1 MSGNQKITQRRIT
14 ISSELASRSISL
26 AQIYQGICIN
36 EIDSNQYIKYDNRNS
51 IKQFKFSQQASPLKI
66 AASRSRILEER
77 ELDQSFCLSNQYFTE
92 DSLPSINVVDK
103 FNDSSESNSEGDSKK
118 EQKSQKSK
126 KQKTNQFI
134 GDNEKQDNFLNEA
147 LQISTK
153 FFDAQ
158 IDLEKIIRKHHK
170 LSQRNPFKDPYY
182 VQLKV
187 QSGYNRLNYEL
198 SHYHDKN
205 KYLKIRKYI
214 VYLCYLPS
222 LIIEP
227 ILLTVFFKLFM
238 TVLIL
243 CNVGLFIFVKTNR
256 RTDTD
261 NIEQVITILFLI
273 EIGMRIIA
281 SGIILNRK
289 SFFRS
294 PLNIYDFLLVI
305 LTTMNLYRPD
315 IIIIDL
321 SPFRMLT
328 LLNYLGDILK
338 GLSTMLKAL
347 KSSVRLLL
355 EALIIVGL
363 FSLFFGVFGVLLF
376 QNLFNY
382 RCQFENGE
390 ETEDWIQCVQDSC
403 PEGMKCLYSNQTPK
417 LPTSFNNIV
426 YALGQILRT
435 ITMDDWSWVMFFTM
449 RIYHPYVWI
458 YYLLIIFVGG
468 FFGFNLVIAVLKTHY
483 AEAAEE
489 TVQEERQQ
497 EMLKRLKEKQE
508 NPERDL
514 ISIFDVAILRHIG
527 IYQSYKKYHIQLQN
541 VANVTQKFTIE
552 KIKKEQETSQKP
564 RTLSGK
570 QTDFENRK
578 KGIQD
583 YLESINLKYFLLPKL
598 KYLEQLQKEIKPTN
612 FTDDPLELKLIHK
625 LLQYDFCQ
633 LKPYPNFEI
642 YHEFSSV
649 QDILQAQTKKQQRL
663 NEQTQKQ
670 LIQQRRSIR
679 LKQTYSLST
688 LNLLKKQPQRE
699 KFKLPLKKQSRFRNV
714 LREDQTLEN
723 SGQNI
728 NVDRQESTKLHHLQQ
743 GNSIKSMPF
752 SVKNKQKTYVFI
764 QEQYIDYEAVSEKI
778 NAKIQIIPDNS
789 ESNEFRYGL
798 IRKKEM
804 VSKTINKK
812 NWSGRDVLYQN
823 LARFISFDQIKK
835 ALNHQE
841 KMIWLRGIS
850 GKIQIA
856 QKYTYI
862 VVSSK
867 FSDLFFDLIILFNF
881 VFLSLQG
888 IVNPGL
894 ISQIEDITTICLCIE
909 IVMKLFSFNCKEL
922 VSDWNHIVQILIVS
936 LNFVELTLGDEI
948 GSSTQ
953 QGLRLI
959 RGTKCLLFYRCL
971 KYNKMAA
978 KIGWIAQKTF
988 EQYIYLTFLM
998 FLVIFMY
1005 ALIGM
1010 EMYAGMFDQNDT
1022 LGQLHS
1028 FDNIIKSFMTIFN
1041 IMTNDDWYG
1050 VYVMGG
1056 SLNYNFALIY
1066 SYSMVIILNYLTYG
1080 LVLAIMLDGFG
1091 KYLGNEEEI
1100 LKEDEMQNLQNSI
1113 NSEQHDVIFEEEES
1127 KDVETQARR
1136 YKLSLISNL
1145 LISIKQAY
1153 NKIQR
1158 KKGSIYHEIQCQ
1170 QSLYIF
1176 DKSNWFRIG
1185 VTKLVISPLYIYLM
1199 DGVIYW
1205 SIVVF
1210 IIKTYHDYEIDSSD
1224 LPDTLQLIVNILII
1238 IDFLL
1243 NIISKGLILDRGSHI
1258 QSIWQIVDIIY
1269 IIAYFIQY
1277 HRSNYAPI
1285 VDVLMFLGYFRPM
1298 ILMYRISWLIQL
1310 RAALAQSLVD
1320 ILNVLITLLSVWFVF
1335 GVYGI
1340 ILYENQFGFCEDK
1353 MEFYVSYEECQS
1365 QNRTWV
1371 NYKHNFDNIT
1381 VAIPTLFV
1389 VSTFDGWGEIL
1400 QVAEN
1405 SQIADIGPVPFD
1417 SYLYTYFFLIIFCF
1431 IGSMFFLSLFTGVL
1445 FTNLKENQFKMQ
1457 NNELSQVQREF
1468 KSITN
1473 IIMSDFPIYSTPPK
1487 YGVRKMASDIVNNH
1501 RVKQCIFAFLIMD
1514 LVILLLF
1521 RSEMDR
1527 DYFLVINSIHH
1538 SLTILYLLWII
1549 LMVLALGV
1557 NRFFDNNWRRFY
1569 FFLILVGMIDL
1580 IAHYITD
1587 WTRVQYYSSPNE
1599 QYYQLYR
1606 FFFALRSL
1614 RIILIFQGLINI
1626 QRLIRVMAFAVPYLV
1641 KIFTILI
1648 ITMFIFA
1655 LFGCQLYGKIDSGQ
1669 VMDDLIN
1676 FTNFGNAMLAL
1687 FKCASG
1693 DDWRTIMTDTM
1704 QHNPLCQEDPKY
1716 CGSPTNQLYF
1726 ILFMLLSNYVL
1737 LNLFVLGLIEQFEQ
1751 FFQMQN
1757 SQIQTYVENVDDI
1770 KTIWCKYTTQTQGK
1784 TMHYKFLGKFLMDI
1798 GLPLGVDQD
1807 SNLWDACKLSSKFK
1821 LQCDSHGYIQYNS
1834 LMYELFRRCFYQEVF
1849 TQGTPESIKL
1859 IKQFNKEQ
1867 QFRLKYYR
1875 KDKNIPRTNIGPA
1888 ISIQTNINLLR
1899 EYLNVLILFKTWQQ
1913 FSKSLI
1919 KKVNQDEHQFT
1930 DSDISLQNPSE
1941 NGYQRSQNHILQEES
1956 QIESKQDNYI
1966 DQLQISRHSV
1976 SQSSQINQYNDLLF
1990 YKGNYETSL
1999 QSENRDFTFLKTEK
2013 RYDSEL

>member
-1 MSGNQKITQRRIT
+1 MQRRIT
-14 ISSELASRSISL
+14 ISSEIASRSISL
-26 AQIYQGICIN
+26 AQLYQGSKIN
-36 EIDSNQYIKYDNRNS
+36 EIDSNQQTKFDNRNS
-51 IKQFKFSQQASPLKI
+51 INQFKFSQQVSILKI
-66 AASRSRILEER
+66 PASHSKIIEER
-77 ELDQSFCLSNQYFTE
+77 ELDQSFCLSSQYFTE
-92 DSLPSINVVDK
+92 DSLPSINIVDK
-103 FNDSSESNSEGDSKK
+103 FNQSIDSQSQFDFKK
-118 EQKSQKSK
+118 EQNSQKSK
-126 KQKTNQFI
+126 KQKKNLFI
-134 GDNEKQDNFLNEA
+134 GDYENQENFLKEA
-147 LQISTK
+147 LQIQSK
-153 FFDAQ
+153 IFDAK
-158 IDLEKIIRKHHK
+158 IDLEKIKRKYNK
-170 LSQRNPFKDPYY
+170 LNQRNPFKDPYY
-182 VQLKV
+182 VQLKAL
-187 QSGYNRLNYEL
+187 SSYNRLNYEL
-198 SHYHDKN
+198 CHYHDKN
-205 KYLKIRKYI
+205 KFLDIRKII
-214 VYLCYLPS
+214 VYICYLPS
-222 LIIEP
+222 IIFES
-227 ILLTVFFKLFM
+227 ILQTVFFKLFM

-243 CNVGLFIFVKTNR
+243 CNVGLFIFVKTNK

-261 NIEQVITILFLI
+261 DIEQVITIFFLS

-281 SGIILNRK
+281 SGVILNK
-289 SFFRS
+289 QSFFRS
-294 PLNIYDFLLVI
+294 PLNVYDFLLVI
-305 LTTMNLYRPD
+305 LTTLNLYRPD

-321 SPFRMLT
+321 SPFRMIT

-347 KSSVRLLL
+347 KSSIQLLL

-390 ETEDWIQCVQDSC
+390 ETEDWIQCVQETC

-417 LPTSFNNIV
+417 MPTSFNNIV

-489 TVQEERQQ
+489 TVQEEINQ

-514 ISIFDVAILRHIG
+514 VSIFDVAILKYIG
-527 IYQSYKKYHIQLQN
+527 IYQQYQKCHLELRQT
-541 VANVTQKFTIE
+541 ANISQKFTIE
-552 KIKKEQETSQKP
+552 KINKELKTSQKP

-570 QTDFENRK
+570 QTKFDYRN

-583 YLESINLKYFLLPKL
+583 YLDKFNLKYLLLPRFKQ
-598 KYLEQLQKEIKPTN
+598 LEQSQKDIKATN
-612 FTDDPLELKLIHK
+612 YTDDPLELKLIHK
-625 LLQYDFCQ
+625 LLQYDFYQ
-633 LKPYPNFEI
+633 LKPYPNYEI
-642 YHEFSSV
+642 YQEFNSV
-649 QDILQAQTKKQQRL
+649 EDILLAQTQKQQTL
-663 NEQTQKQ
+663 KEQSLKQ
-670 LIQQRRSIR
+670 LIQQRRTIH
-679 LKQTYSLST
+679 LKQTYSLSNRK
-688 LNLLKKQPQRE
+688 LQKKKPLIQ
-699 KFKLPLKKQSRFRNV
+699 KSKLPMKKDKRLLNT
-714 LREDQTLEN
+714 LRQDRTLEKADEN
-723 SGQNI
+723 QNY
-728 NVDRQESTKLHHLQQ
+728 NVDRQHLIQLNNSKH
-743 GNSIKSMPF
+743 GNILKGLPF
-752 SVKNKQKTYVFI
+752 TVTNKQKTYVLI

-804 VSKTINKK
+804 ISKTINKK

-823 LARFISFDQIKK
+823 LTRFISFNQIKK
-835 ALNHQE
+835 QLNYQD
-841 KMIWLRGIS
+841 KKIWLRGIS
-850 GKIQIA
+850 GKIKIA
-856 QKYTYI
+856 QKYCYM

-867 FSDLFFDLIILFNF
+867 FSELFFDLIILFNF

-888 IVNPGL
+888 ILNPEL

-922 VSDWNHIVQILIVS
+922 MSDWNHVVQILIVS
-936 LNFVELTLGDEI
+936 INFVELTLGDEI

-971 KYNKMAA
+971 KYNKMAT

-1010 EMYAGMFDQNDT
+1010 EMYAGMFDQQDT

-1056 SLNYNFALIY
+1056 SLNYIFAVIY

-1080 LVLAIMLDGFG
+1080 LVLAILLDGFG

-1100 LKEDEMQNLQNSI
+1100 IKEDDKLSIQNSMY
-1113 NSEQHDVIFEEEES
+1113 SDQHEVIHDEEEI
-1127 KDVETQARR
+1127 KDVEILTTKR

-1153 NKIQR
+1153 HNIQM
-1158 KKGSIYHEIQCQ
+1158 KKASIYNEIQCQ
-1170 QSLYIF
+1170 QSLYLF
-1176 DKSNWFRIG
+1176 DKTNTLRIS
-1185 VTKLVISPLYIYLM
+1185 VTKLVISPFYIYLM
-1199 DGVIYW
+1199 DGIIYW

-1224 LPDTLQLIVNILII
+1224 LPDTLQLIINILIF
-1238 IDFLL
+1238 IDFCL
-1243 NIISKGLILDRGSHI
+1243 NIIAKGLILDKGSHI
-1258 QSIWQIVDIIY
+1258 QNIWQIVDIIY
-1269 IIAYFIQY
+1269 IISYFIQY
-1277 HRSNYAPI
+1277 NRSNYAPI

-1298 ILMYRISWLIQL
+1298 KLMYRISWLIQL
-1310 RAALAQSLVD
+1310 RAALAQALID
-1320 ILNVLITLLSVWFVF
+1320 ILNVLITLLSVWMVF

-1353 MEFYVSYEECQS
+1353 MEFYVSQKQCLS
-1365 QNRTWV
+1365 QNKTWV

-1405 SQIADIGPVPFD
+1405 SQTVQTGPVPFD
-1417 SYLYTYFFLIIFCF
+1417 GYIQTYFFLIIFCF

-1457 NNELSQVQREF
+1457 NNEMSQVQQEF
-1468 KSITN
+1468 KKITN
-1473 IIMSDFPIYSTPPK
+1473 IIMSDFPIYSAPPK
-1487 YGVRKMASDIVNNH
+1487 SGTRKIASDIVNNTK
-1501 RVKQCIFAFLIMD
+1501 VKYCIFVFFIMD
-1514 LVILLLF
+1514 LIILLLF
-1521 RSEMDR
+1521 SSQMDN
-1527 DYFLVINSIHH
+1527 DYFLVINSLHNV
-1538 SLTILYLLWII
+1538 LTIIYLLWII
-1549 LMVLALGV
+1549 LLVLALGV

-1569 FFLILVGMIDL
+1569 FFLILIGMIDL

-1587 WTRVQYYSSPNE
+1587 WTKLYYYSSPND

-1704 QHNPLCQEDPKY
+1704 QHNPLCQEDPQY
-1716 CGSPTNQLYF
+1716 CGSTANQLYF

-1757 SQIQTYVENVDDI
+1757 SQIQTYVENVDNI
-1770 KTIWCKYTTQTQGK
+1770 KTIWCKYTTQTQGQ

-1821 LQCDSHGYIQYNS
+1821 LQCDCHGYIQYNS

-1875 KDKNIPRTNIGPA
+1875 KNKNIPRTNIGPA
-1888 ISIQTNINLLR
+1888 ITIQTNINLLHD
-1899 EYLNVLILFKTWQQ
+1899 YLNVLILFKTWQQ
-1913 FSKSLI
+1913 FSQSLI
-1919 KKVNQDEHQFT
+1919 KKLNQDDHQFT
-1930 DSDISLQNPSE
+1930 DSDISLQDPSE
-1941 NGYQRSQNHILQEES
+1941 NGYQKSQNHILQEECEIQS
-1956 QIESKQDNYI
+1956 RQDSYI
-1966 DQLQISRHSV
+1966 DQIQISHHSI

-2013 RYDSEL
+2013 RYESDL